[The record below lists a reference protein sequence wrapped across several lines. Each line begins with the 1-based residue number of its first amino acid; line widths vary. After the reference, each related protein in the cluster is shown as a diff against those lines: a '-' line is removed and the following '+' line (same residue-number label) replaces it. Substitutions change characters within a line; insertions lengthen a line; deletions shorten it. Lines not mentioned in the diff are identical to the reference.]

1 MSPQTQFLVQAF
13 NAAKGDQLTADKPI
27 VCRSAEGAHRTA
39 QRLALSKAGVV
50 AFSTTSDDETGD
62 YDEEPTV
69 FYREGQIPDEF
80 SAIP

>member
-13 NAAKGDQLTADKPI
+13 NATKGDHLKPDRPI
-27 VCRSAEGAHRTA
+27 VCRSAEGARRIA

-50 AFSTTSDDETGD
+50 AFSITSDDETGD

-80 SAIP
+80 SAMP

>member
-13 NAAKGDQLTADKPI
+13 NTAKGDQLKPDKPI
-27 VCRSAEGAHRTA
+27 VCRSAEGARRTA
-39 QRLALSKAGVV
+39 QRLAPSKAGVV

-69 FYREGQIPDEF
+69 FYREGRIPDEF
-80 SAIP
+80 SAMP

>member
-13 NAAKGDQLTADKPI
+13 NIAKGDQLKPDKPI
-27 VCRSAEGAHRTA
+27 ACRSAEGARRTA

-69 FYREGQIPDEF
+69 FYREGRIPDEF
-80 SAIP
+80 SAMP

>member
-13 NAAKGDQLTADKPI
+13 TAAKGDQLAADKPI
-27 VCRSAEGAHRTA
+27 VCRSAEGARRTA

-69 FYREGQIPDEF
+69 FYREGRIPDEF
-80 SAIP
+80 TAMP